1 MHLTR
6 IETRSLGETAE
17 AVDLGQDAA
26 ACVFLSF
33 ADSDLNALAAAY
45 ARLPEPRF
53 TLRLANLASLQHPYS
68 VDLYLEKTCAGAR
81 FVCVRLLGGTDY
93 WRYGASELKALAP

>member
-6 IETRSLGETAE
+6 IETRSLDEAAA

-26 ACVFLSF
+26 DVVFLSF

-45 ARLPEPRF
+45 ERMDAPRPS
-53 TLRLANLASLQHPYS
+53 A
-68 VDLYLEKTCAGAR
+68 CG
-81 FVCVRLLGGTDY
+81 
-93 WRYGASELKALAP
+93 WRTWRP